1 MLELKSVSKF
11 YYNKGIVSSG
21 INKVNLKFD
30 MGEFVAITGESG
42 SGKSTLLNVLSGL
55 DTYEEGE
62 MYING
67 EETSHYTEVDYEEY
81 RKKYIGNIFQNFNL
95 VSSYTVY
102 QNVELVLLINGE
114 TRKSVK
120 SKVIEILKKV
130 DLYKY
135 RHLRVSKLSGGMKQ
149 RVVIAMALAC
159 NPDLLLA
166 DEPTT
171 ALDVTIQAQVLDMI
185 NQLKEDYNTAM
196 IMITHD
202 LGVVAEVCDDV
213 AVVYAGEIIEYGTKE
228 EVFDNPTHPY
238 TKGLFGAIPD
248 INSHVKRLSPINGL
262 PPDPSDLPKGCSF
275 NPRCKYATE
284 ACRNGNI
291 ETVNVGG
298 SHICKCCQL
307 DKIRGGEK

>member
-1 MLELKSVSKF
+1 
-11 YYNKGIVSSG
+11 
-21 INKVNLKFD
+21 
-30 MGEFVAITGESG
+30 
-42 SGKSTLLNVLSGL
+42 
-55 DTYEEGE
+55 
-62 MYING
+62 
-67 EETSHYTEVDYEEY
+67 
-81 RKKYIGNIFQNFNL
+81 
-95 VSSYTVY
+95 
-102 QNVELVLLINGE
+102 
-114 TRKSVK
+114 
-120 SKVIEILKKV
+120 
-130 DLYKY
+130 
-135 RHLRVSKLSGGMKQ
+135 
-149 RVVIAMALAC
+149 
-159 NPDLLLA
+159 
-166 DEPTT
+166 
-171 ALDVTIQAQVLDMI
+171 MI
-185 NQLKEDYNTAM
+185 W
-196 IMITHD
+196 
-202 LGVVAEVCDDV
+202 VAEVCDDV

>member
-1 MLELKSVSKF
+1 MSIKIYVKYVKNNRDFHTTKL
-11 YYNKGIVSSG
+11 
-21 INKVNLKFD
+21 NL
-30 MGEFVAITGESG
+30 
-42 SGKSTLLNVLSGL
+42 
-55 DTYEEGE
+55 
-62 MYING
+62 
-67 EETSHYTEVDYEEY
+67 
-81 RKKYIGNIFQNFNL
+81 
-95 VSSYTVY
+95 
-102 QNVELVLLINGE
+102 
-114 TRKSVK
+114 
-120 SKVIEILKKV
+120 
-130 DLYKY
+130 
-135 RHLRVSKLSGGMKQ
+135 
-149 RVVIAMALAC
+149 
-159 NPDLLLA
+159 
-166 DEPTT
+166 PTT